1 MASQPKAPFW
11 LAVWAV
17 ILGLVTLAA
26 WRAGMLDQFG
36 LGRPAGGGG
45 NAAARQAAPGGGGP
59 VGGGDGP
66 AGGEGMAGA
75 GGGPAGGTTGAEGV
89 LFEAG
94 DSAVPTTVKE
104 YSFKPAEKLPPVK
117 GTSAYKPLQDDTVR
131 FALNVWAGWSPI
143 ILANNGFKAGKVW
156 QAPGGK
162 PFKIELV
169 LIDNPVTMR
178 DAYAAG
184 EVHIGWATL
193 DMIPLFLEGLVDR
206 TGAPKD
212 SRVMPRVF
220 QQVDFSNGGDGI
232 VVREGIKTVRD
243 LAGKKLALA
252 QNSPSQFFALNMLV
266 AGGLQPGD
274 VDMVYTE
281 DAFQAAAAFNAQKD
295 LAGCV
300 SWAPDIYNLEKSKGN
315 RMLVTTQT
323 ANRLI
328 ADVWFARADFAKDH
342 PDKIEA
348 IVRGI
353 FDAMESLKTESS
365 RAKAAELMAA
375 GYNIPATDTLAMLGD
390 AHSTNW
396 AENYQFFI
404 NRNNP
409 ANFERIWK
417 QSYYL
422 YRRIGAISNPPVPFD
437 QVMDFSVIQKL
448 GAEPKYAETK
458 DEYAKPLPPKTLSQ
472 IRAENEEIL
481 TNTVVIH
488 FFPNSWDL
496 RKRIVRRI
504 DGREVEEPYDSTV
517 DLVLDEVGTLAKQFG
532 NARIVIE
539 GHTDG
544 SMKGSVPAAMVK
556 ELSRERA
563 ASVKESLVSKFE
575 FDENRFAVD
584 GVGWD
589 RPADPE
595 HPDDHAKNRR
605 VEIKVYSAEKE

>member
-1 MASQPKAPFW
+1 MAGQPKAPFW
-11 LAVWAV
+11 LVVWIV
-17 ILGLVTLAA
+17 ILGLVGLAA
-26 WRAGMLDQFG
+26 WRAGMLEPFG
-36 LGRPAGGGG
+36 MGRPEVAGQRPGPGGGDVPGRAGGDVPRPAGGGT
-45 NAAARQAAPGGGGP
+45 A
-59 VGGGDGP
+59 GGD
-66 AGGEGMAGA
+66 ADGA
-75 GGGPAGGTTGAEGV
+75 GGV
-89 LFEAG
+89 LFEAS
-94 DSAVPTTVKE
+94 DTAVPTTVKE

-117 GTSAYKPLQDDTVR
+117 GTSAYKPLENETVR

-143 ILANNGFKAGKVW
+143 ILANNGFQAGKVW

-220 QQVDFSNGGDGI
+220 QQVDFSNGGDGM

-243 LAGKKLALA
+243 LAGKKLAMA

-274 VDMVYTE
+274 VNMVYTE
-281 DAFQAAAAFNAQKD
+281 DAFQAAAAFNSQKD

-300 SWAPDIYNLEKSKGN
+300 SWAPDIYNLEKAKGN

-353 FDAMESLKTESS
+353 FDSMESLKTDSA

-375 GYNIPATDTLAMLGD
+375 GYNIPASDTLAMLGD

-417 QSYYL
+417 QAYYL
-422 YRRIGAISNPPVPFD
+422 YRRVGAITNPPVPFD

-448 GAEPKYAETK
+448 GQEPKYAQSK
-458 DEYAKPLPPKTLSQ
+458 DEYAKVLPPKTLSQ
-472 IRAENEEIL
+472 IRAENDEIL

-496 RKRIVRRI
+496 RKKIVRRI
-504 DGREVEEPYDSTV
+504 DGKDIEEAYDASV
-517 DLVLDEVGTLAKQFG
+517 DLVLDEVATLAKQFG

-539 GHTDG
+539 GHTDS
-544 SMKGSVPAAMVK
+544 SMKGQVPAAMVR
-556 ELSRERA
+556 ELSAERA
-563 ASVKESLVSKFE
+563 SSVKSALVEKFE
-575 FDENRFAVD
+575 FDEGRFAVD

>member
-1 MASQPKAPFW
+1 MASEPKAPFW

-17 ILGLVTLAA
+17 ILSLVGLAA
-26 WRAGMLDQFG
+26 WRAGMLEPFG
-36 LGRPAGGGG
+36 FGRPGAVAQRGAGGPGAGDPAGGGEG
-45 NAAARQAAPGGGGP
+45 AGAAGAAGE
-59 VGGGDGP
+59 
-66 AGGEGMAGA
+66 GGEG
-75 GGGPAGGTTGAEGV
+75 V
-89 LFEAG
+89 FFEAS

-117 GTSAYKPLQDDTVR
+117 GTSAYKPLENETVR
-131 FALNVWAGWSPI
+131 FALNVWAGWAPI
-143 ILANNGFKAGKVW
+143 IYANDGFKPGKVW

-162 PFKIELV
+162 PFKVELV

-184 EVHIGWATL
+184 EVHIGWGTL
-193 DMIPLFLEGLVDR
+193 DMVPLFLEGLVDR

-212 SRVMPRVF
+212 SRVMPRIF

-232 VVREGIKTVRD
+232 VVRDSIKTVKD
-243 LAGKKLALA
+243 LAGKKLVLA

-274 VDMVYTE
+274 VDMVYTD

-300 SWAPDIYNLEKSKGN
+300 SWAPDIYNLEKAKGN

-328 ADVWFARADFAKDH
+328 ADIWFARADFAKDH

-353 FDAMESLKTESS
+353 FDAMADLKTEGAK
-365 RAKAAELMAA
+365 AKAAELMAA

-417 QSYYL
+417 QAYYL
-422 YRRIGAISNPPVPFD
+422 YRRVGAISNPPVPFD

-448 GAEPKYAETK
+448 GGEKKYAETK
-458 DEYAKPLPPKTLSQ
+458 DEYTRALPPKTLSQ

-496 RKRIVRRI
+496 RKKIVRRI
-504 DGREVEEPYDSTV
+504 DGKDVEEPYDPSI
-517 DLVLDEVGTLAKQFG
+517 DLVLDEVGALAKQFG
-532 NARIVIE
+532 NSRIVIE
-539 GHTDG
+539 GHTDS
-544 SMKGSVPAAMVK
+544 SMKGQVPPAMVK
-556 ELSRERA
+556 ELSRQRA
-563 ASVKESLVSKFE
+563 GSVKESLVGKYE

-595 HPDDHAKNRR
+595 QPDNHALNRR

>member
-1 MASQPKAPFW
+1 MSSQPRAPFW
-11 LAVWAV
+11 LAVWMV
-17 ILGLVTLAA
+17 ILGLVGLSA
-26 WRAGMLDQFG
+26 WRAGMLAPLG
-36 LGRPAGGGG
+36 LGQPGAAGGQAARPAGGGG
-45 NAAARQAAPGGGGP
+45 AGGLAGGGAM
-59 VGGGDGP
+59 P
-66 AGGEGMAGA
+66 AGGAPMGEGQ
-75 GGGPAGGTTGAEGV
+75 PAGEGV

-94 DSAVPTTVKE
+94 DANVPTTVKE

-117 GTSAYKPLQDDTVR
+117 GTSAYKPLENDTVR

-143 ILANNGFKAGKVW
+143 ILANDGFKAGKVW

-193 DMIPLFLEGLVDR
+193 DMLPLFLEGLVDR

-243 LAGKKLALA
+243 LAGKKLVLA

-266 AGGLQPGD
+266 AGGVQPGD

-300 SWAPDIYNLEKSKGN
+300 SWAPDIYNLEKAKGN

-342 PDKIEA
+342 PDKVEA

-353 FDAMESLKTESS
+353 FDAMEQLKTDSA
-365 RAKAAELMAA
+365 RAKAAELMSA
-375 GYNIPATDTLAMLGD
+375 GYNIPASDTLAMLGD

-417 QSYYL
+417 QAYYL

-448 GAEPKYAETK
+448 GSEPKYSETK

-488 FFPNSWDL
+488 FYPNSWDL

-504 DGREVEEPYDSTV
+504 DGKEVEEPYDATV
-517 DLVLDEVGTLAKQFG
+517 DLVLDEVGALAKQFG

-539 GHTDG
+539 GHTDA
-544 SMKGSVPAAMVK
+544 SMKGQVPASMVK
-556 ELSRERA
+556 ELSRQRA
-563 ASVKESLVSKFE
+563 ASVKEAIVDKYD
-575 FDENRFAVD
+575 FDPNRFAFD

-589 RPADPE
+589 RPADPDQ
-595 HPDDHAKNRR
+595 PDNHALNRR
-605 VEIKVYSAEKE
+605 VEIKVFSAEKE

>member
-1 MASQPKAPFW
+1 MSSQPKAPFW
-11 LAVWAV
+11 LVVWMV
-17 ILGLVTLAA
+17 ILSLVGLAA
-26 WRAGMLDQFG
+26 WRAGMLEQFG
-36 LGRPAGGGG
+36 LGRPGAV
-45 NAAARQAAPGGGGP
+45 GP
-59 VGGGDGP
+59 RP
-66 AGGEGMAGA
+66 MA
-75 GGGPAGGTTGAEGV
+75 GGGPAGGGPAGAGGGASGGGAGGAEGGGGV
-89 LFEAG
+89 LFEG
-94 DSAVPTTVKE
+94 PDSSAPTTVKE
-104 YSFKPAEKLPPVK
+104 YTFKPAEKLPPVK
-117 GTSAYKPLQDDTVR
+117 GTSAYKPLENDTVR

-143 ILANNGFKAGKVW
+143 IYANNGFKAGKVW

-193 DMIPLFLEGLVDR
+193 DMIPLFLEGFVDR
-206 TGAPKD
+206 TGMPKD

-300 SWAPDIYNLEKSKGN
+300 SWAPDIYNLEKAKGN
-315 RMLVTTQT
+315 RMLITTQT

-353 FDAMESLKTESS
+353 FDAMESLKTET
-365 RAKAAELMAA
+365 AKAKVADLMSA

-417 QSYYL
+417 QSYNL
-422 YRRIGAISNPPVPFD
+422 YRRVGAISNPPVPFD

-448 GAEPKYAETK
+448 GAEPKYGETK
-458 DEYAKPLPPKTLSQ
+458 DEYARALPPKTLSQ

-496 RKRIVRRI
+496 RKRIVRRL
-504 DGREVEEPYDSTV
+504 DGKDVEEAYDPTV
-517 DLVLDEVGTLAKQFG
+517 DLVLDEVAALAKQFG

-539 GHTDG
+539 GHTDA
-544 SMKGSVPAAMVK
+544 SMKGSVPAAMVR

-563 ASVKESLVSKFE
+563 GSVKNAIVEKFE

-584 GVGWD
+584 GIGWD
-589 RPADPE
+589 RPADPD
-595 HPDDHAKNRR
+595 HPDNHALNRR
-605 VEIKVYSAEKE
+605 VEIRVYSAEKE

>member
-1 MASQPKAPFW
+1 
-11 LAVWAV
+11 
-17 ILGLVTLAA
+17 
-26 WRAGMLDQFG
+26 
-36 LGRPAGGGG
+36 
-45 NAAARQAAPGGGGP
+45 
-59 VGGGDGP
+59 
-66 AGGEGMAGA
+66 MAGA

-117 GTSAYKPLQDDTVR
+117 GMSAYKPLQDDTVR

-353 FDAMESLKTESS
+353 FDSMEALKTESA

-375 GYNIPATDTLAMLGD
+375 GYNIPAADTLAMLGD

-517 DLVLDEVGTLAKQFG
+517 DLVLDEVGALAKQFG

>member
-1 MASQPKAPFW
+1 MSGQPKAPFW

-17 ILGLVTLAA
+17 ILGLVGLAA
-26 WRAGMLDQFG
+26 WRAGMLEQFG
-36 LGRPAGGGG
+36 LGRPNAVGGQRPVAGGGG
-45 NAAARQAAPGGGGP
+45 AGP
-59 VGGGDGP
+59 DA
-66 AGGEGMAGA
+66 AGGLEGM
-75 GGGPAGGTTGAEGV
+75 T
-89 LFEAG
+89 EAP
-94 DSAVPTTVKE
+94 DVSVPTTVKE
-104 YSFKPAEKLPPVK
+104 YTFKPAERLPPVK
-117 GTSAYKPLQDDTVR
+117 GVSAYAPLKDDTVR

-143 ILANNGFKAGKVW
+143 ILANGGFKPGKVW
-156 QAPGGK
+156 QALGGK
-162 PFKIELV
+162 PFKVELV
-169 LIDNPVTMR
+169 LIDDPVQMR

-184 EVHIGWATL
+184 EVHVGWATL

-212 SRVMPRVF
+212 SRVMPRVY

-232 VVREGIKTVRD
+232 VVRENIRTVRD
-243 LAGKKLALA
+243 LAGKKLVLA
-252 QNSPSQFFALNMLV
+252 QNSPSQFFAMNMLV

-274 VDMVYTE
+274 VNMVYTE

-295 LAGCV
+295 IAGCV
-300 SWAPDIYNLEKSKGN
+300 SWAPDIYNLEKAKGN

-353 FDAMESLKTESS
+353 FDAMEALKSDA
-365 RAKAAELMAA
+365 AKAKVAELMAA

-390 AHSTNW
+390 AHATNW
-396 AENYQFFI
+396 AENYQFFV

-417 QSYYL
+417 QAYNL
-422 YRRIGAISNPPVPFD
+422 YRRVGAISNPPVSFD

-448 GAEPKYAETK
+448 GAEPKYAETR
-458 DEYAKPLPPKTLSQ
+458 DEYARTLAPKTLSQ

-496 RKRIVRRI
+496 RKKIVKKL
-504 DGREVEEPYDSTV
+504 DGRDVEEPYDPTV

-544 SMKGSVPAAMVK
+544 SMKGQVPAAMVK
-556 ELSRERA
+556 ELSRQRA
-563 ASVKESLVSKFE
+563 GAVKEALVGKYE

-589 RPADPE
+589 RPADAD
-595 HPDDHAKNRR
+595 HPDDHARNRR

>member
-1 MASQPKAPFW
+1 
-11 LAVWAV
+11 
-17 ILGLVTLAA
+17 
-26 WRAGMLDQFG
+26 
-36 LGRPAGGGG
+36 
-45 NAAARQAAPGGGGP
+45 
-59 VGGGDGP
+59 
-66 AGGEGMAGA
+66 
-75 GGGPAGGTTGAEGV
+75 V

-94 DSAVPTTVKE
+94 DSSVPTTVKE
-104 YSFKPAEKLPPVK
+104 YAFKPAEKLPPVK
-117 GTSAYKPLQDDTVR
+117 GTSAYKPLENETVR

-243 LAGKKLALA
+243 LAGKKLVLA

-274 VDMVYTE
+274 IDMVYTE

-300 SWAPDIYNLEKSKGN
+300 SWAPDIYNLEKAKGN

-353 FDAMESLKTESS
+353 FDAMESLKTETS

-422 YRRIGAISNPPVPFD
+422 YRRVGAISNPPVPFD

-448 GAEPKYAETK
+448 GSEPKYAETK
-458 DEYAKPLPPKTLSQ
+458 DEYAKPLAPKTLSQ

-504 DGREVEEPYDSTV
+504 DGREVEEPYDPTV
-517 DLVLDEVGTLAKQFG
+517 DLVLDEVGALAKQFG

-563 ASVKESLVSKFE
+563 GSVKAALVDKFE
-575 FDENRFAVD
+575 FDQNRFAVD
-584 GVGWD
+584 GAGWD

-595 HPDDHAKNRR
+595 QPNDHAKNRR

>member
-1 MASQPKAPFW
+1 MAGQPKAPFW

-17 ILGLVTLAA
+17 ILGLVGLAA
-26 WRAGMLDQFG
+26 WRAGMFG
-36 LGRPAGGGG
+36 PRGAADVAPPAPVAGGAPGGASGGGG
-45 NAAARQAAPGGGGP
+45 GA
-59 VGGGDGP
+59 
-66 AGGEGMAGA
+66 EGMAS
-75 GGGPAGGTTGAEGV
+75 
-89 LFEAG
+89 EAA
-94 DSAVPTTVKE
+94 DTSAPTTVTE
-104 YSFKPAEKLPPVK
+104 YTFTPAEKLPPVK
-117 GTSAYKPLQDDTVR
+117 GTSAYKALEDETVR

-143 ILANNGFKAGKVW
+143 IYANEGFKAGKVW
-156 QAPGGK
+156 QTPDGR
-162 PFKIELV
+162 PFKLELV

-193 DMIPLFLEGLVDR
+193 DMVPLFLEGLVDA
-206 TGAPKD
+206 TGKPKD
-212 SRVMPRVF
+212 SRVMPRIY

-232 VVREGIKTVRD
+232 VVRDSIKTVRD
-243 LAGKKLALA
+243 LVGKKLVLA

-266 AGGLQPGD
+266 AGGVQPGE

-281 DAFQAAAAFNAQKD
+281 DAFQAAAAFNANKE

-300 SWAPDIYNLEKSKGN
+300 SWAPDIYNLEKAKGN

-342 PDKIEA
+342 PDKVEA

-353 FDAMESLKTESS
+353 FDAMEALKTETA
-365 RAKAAELMAA
+365 RAKVAELMAA

-396 AENYQFFI
+396 AENYQFFV

-417 QSYYL
+417 QAYYL
-422 YRRIGAISNPPVPFD
+422 YRRVGAISNPPVPFD

-448 GAEPKYAETK
+448 GKEPRYAETR
-458 DEYAKPLPPKTLSQ
+458 DEYARALAPKSLSQ

-488 FFPNSWDL
+488 FFPNSADL
-496 RKRIVRRI
+496 RKKIVRRL
-504 DGREVEEPYDSTV
+504 DGKEVEEPYDPAV
-517 DLVLDEVGTLAKQFG
+517 DLVLDEVGALAQQFG
-532 NARIVIE
+532 NSRIVVE

-544 SMKGSVPAAMVK
+544 SMKGQVPASMVK
-556 ELSRERA
+556 DLSRQRA
-563 ASVKESLVSKFE
+563 GAVQEALVDRFS
-575 FDENRFAVD
+575 FDPNRFAAD
-584 GVGWD
+584 GLGWD
-589 RPADPE
+589 RPADPDQ
-595 HPDDHAKNRR
+595 PDNHALNRR